1 MTSFRDEL
9 RALPVLTAPPR
20 PFDVDA
26 APPTP
31 HELFVDWFRQAV
43 DAGEPEP
50 HAMTLATSDAA
61 ACRTRAS

>member
-1 MTSFRDEL
+1 ML
-9 RALPVLTAPPR
+9 RR
-20 PFDVDA
+20 G
-26 APPTP
+26 
-31 HELFVDWFRQAV
+31 FRQAV